1 MAKLCGV
8 QIKNVKT
15 FRGREYPVN
24 YQGVVYLDG
33 KKLGFWSQDGDGAV
47 YDNFEFNSKPIDD
60 IAEEYGKAHGKDME
74 YWDAT
79 SFMAELVNFHCLEKT
94 YKNLSKKGFPTVLF
108 LTDKDDYYNNAY
120 GWRNIKKEDVVKV
133 SHQYIE
139 GFKSQTKQKTVK
151 GLVVENL
158 TEFDKCEDLTFSKV
172 A

>member
-15 FRGREYPVN
+15 FRGMEYPVN
-24 YQGVVYLDG
+24 YQGMVYLNG
-33 KKLGFWSQDGDGAV
+33 QKLGYWSQDGNGAV
-47 YDNFEFNSKPIDD
+47 IDNFEFNSKPIDD

-94 YKNLSKKGFPTVLF
+94 YKSLSKKGFPTVLF
-108 LTDKDDYYNNAY
+108 LTDEDEYYQNAY
-120 GWRNIKKEDVVKV
+120 GWLDIKKNDVIQA
-133 SHQYIE
+133 SSLYIE
-139 GFKSQTKQKTVK
+139 DFKKQTKRKNIK
-151 GLVVENL
+151 GLVIENVS
-158 TEFDKCEDLTFSKV
+158 EFDSCEDLAFSNI